1 MIEPMTDAP
10 PDFEADPELQLTQAN
25 RAMQQ
30 HLMEIKTVAQM
41 VLHIQ
46 SQQLTLNAR
55 AYELFGLDLD
65 GPPLSLEQAETL
77 VHPEDLASFFRAGER
92 SRDLPGAV
100 ELDYRV
106 IRPDDRL
113 VYLHARRYT
122 ERDAQGRPVNS
133 VLMALDV
140 TERKRV
146 ERALLETA
154 ERYRTLTALSPEGP
168 ITPEPASAP
177 MAQEPLVPIAAA
189 ILPVAAKIPG
199 PPPRKMRVLYIE
211 DNMFNLMLFDEVMQ
225 TRDDIEL
232 RTAKNGAKGI
242 EVAKTW
248 LPDIL
253 VLDAHLPDTHGI
265 ELLQLMRSIPELRN
279 KPAFMCSGDT
289 QPEHLKAAQDAGFD
303 GYWTKPVDIDKL
315 FVDLDRIAGHMVFS

>member
-1 MIEPMTDAP
+1 MTDAS

-25 RAMQQ
+25 RATQQ
-30 HLMEIKTVAQM
+30 QLQELKTVAQI

-46 SQQLTLNAR
+46 TQQLTLNAR
-55 AYELFGLDLD
+55 AYELFGLDPD
-65 GPPLSLEQAETL
+65 GPALSLEQAETL
-77 VHPEDLASFFRAGER
+77 VHPEDLAIFFRAGER

-122 ERDAQGRPVNS
+122 ERDEQGRAVNS

-146 ERALLETA
+146 ERVLLETA
-154 ERYRTLTALSPEGP
+154 ARFRTLTAFSPDGQME
-168 ITPEPASAP
+168 PEPAPTAVAQVPSAP
-177 MAQEPLVPIAAA
+177 AAA
-189 ILPVAAKIPG
+189 AAAAASLPVAAKIPG
-199 PPPRKMRVLYIE
+199 PPRRKMRVLYIE

-225 TRDDIEL
+225 TREDVEL

-242 EVAKTW
+242 ELAKTW

-253 VLDAHLPDTHGI
+253 VLDAHLPDTHGN
-265 ELLQLMRSIPELRN
+265 ELLQLIRSIPELRN

-289 QPEHLKAAQDAGFD
+289 QPEHKQAAQDAGFE

-315 FVDLDRIAGHMVFS
+315 FVDLDRIASQTVFS